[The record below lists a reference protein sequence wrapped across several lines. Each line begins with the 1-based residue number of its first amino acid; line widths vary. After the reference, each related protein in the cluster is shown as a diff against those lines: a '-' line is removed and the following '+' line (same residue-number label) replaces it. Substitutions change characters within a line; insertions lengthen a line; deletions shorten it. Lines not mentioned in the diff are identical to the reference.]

1 MNSARRT
8 PLRLVTTMAALLL
21 CSVPALAQ
29 TAAAYPDKPVKIIV
43 PFPPGGAADTFARL
57 VGQKLSDAWG
67 NKQAV
72 VIDNKPGAGGV
83 IGTDAAAKSPADGS
97 TFLMVTIGHAVNPY
111 M

>member
-43 PFPPGGAADTFARL
+43 PVPPGGAAHPTPRPA
-57 VGQKLSDAWG
+57 VGRRGWLQATGCFVSHQK
-67 NKQAV
+67 
-72 VIDNKPGAGGV
+72 PHAGRAPVG
-83 IGTDAAAKSPADGS
+83 
-97 TFLMVTIGHAVNPY
+97 
-111 M
+111 